1 MRKYLLST
9 SALASVALL
18 STAAIADVSISG
30 EAEFDYSARDHNITA
45 NDGSIMT
52 NVQEVHINFTNKTDS
67 GLTISATNQFNTQ
80 SGASDD
86 VSFSIEGGFG
96 KLVFGSTDG
105 VAGGYEM
112 NPLGLLQEEDAGQL
126 NDNTAGSSD
135 TTASISTST
144 GGGETNGSSKVS
156 YHIPAIGGLTAG
168 VSMSTE
174 GTEVGSDDTTQ
185 FGMQYALTAGGA
197 AVTLGYSSKSKEVDG
212 AADQDTTS
220 MGIKIVH
227 GNISVAAAN
236 GEYTADDE
244 DRSTQSAA
252 ISYAMGNG
260 LTVGFGS
267 VQSEDDLDVG
277 EEYTANH
284 YEASYS
290 IASGLTAVVNVSD
303 FDYKVNTSN
312 HENGS
317 TGVNLNGTTTSL
329 TLKAAF

>member
-18 STAAIADVSISG
+18 SSAAVADVSISG
-30 EAEFDYSARDHNITA
+30 EAEFDYSARDHNVA
-45 NDGSIMT
+45 VHDGNLMT

-67 GLTISATNQFNTQ
+67 GLIISATNQFNTQ

-126 NDNTAGSSD
+126 NDNTGGSSD

-312 HENGS
+312 HENGA